1 MTAGDALY
9 LTGTIGYFS
18 FAALAISI
26 LVQWHR
32 EQGHSWLAG
41 IAGLLAV
48 GLIAA
53 VGGFLIIGTIRVLA
67 QNEHFLS
74 ASDSRVIAGAAP
86 WMAFIFLAGRRF
98 EKRAKREGQ

>member
-1 MTAGDALY
+1 MTAGDILY

-18 FAALAISI
+18 FAILAISI
-26 LVQWHR
+26 LIQWHR

-67 QNEHFLS
+67 QNEQFLS
-74 ASDSRVIAGAAP
+74 SHDSRIIAGAAP
-86 WMAFIFLAGRRF
+86 WMAFIFLAGRKF
-98 EKRAKREGQ
+98 ENRIKREGR